1 MSSASAR
8 KSSRTANARVRRSS
22 GACFGGIVILCLP
35 SIPDAHDSV
44 SPRGRFVTEPN
55 YSGESVNFAYIFHYT
70 RHATCVNHEPS
81 CEDDALA
88 HDNFDSQKSG
98 PVPVQSTEGEMR
110 AIASELVELVG
121 RMEAQVRHIGRIE
134 PVDAYRLRELRLR
147 VERLFDR
154 ETG

>member
-1 MSSASAR
+1 M
-8 KSSRTANARVRRSS
+8 
-22 GACFGGIVILCLP
+22 
-35 SIPDAHDSV
+35 
-44 SPRGRFVTEPN
+44 
-55 YSGESVNFAYIFHYT
+55 
-70 RHATCVNHEPS
+70 
-81 CEDDALA
+81 A

-121 RMEAQVRHIGRIE
+121 RMEAQVRHIVRIE